1 MINKNNSGAD
11 SNGMPSA
18 TGQPSPASQG
28 EFVSPLPKKKTSD
41 TSMSDEIDK
50 QAPCWDGYVQ
60 RGMKPG
66 QDGSPV
72 PNCVPVAKAEAMDKE
87 DIPEGY
93 HRMPDGTLM
102 ANSEHEEKYV
112 FAGFARDHTKVQR
125 LTELF

>member
-1 MINKNNSGAD
+1 MINKNNSGTD

-18 TGQPSPASQG
+18 TGQPYPASQG

-41 TSMSDEIDK
+41 TSMSDEI
-50 QAPCWDGYVQ
+50 
-60 RGMKPG
+60 
-66 QDGSPV
+66 
-72 PNCVPVAKAEAMDKE
+72 DKE